1 MSESQKL
8 DETLAAFKQL
18 LERAF
23 ALVSKPQDYAA
34 AMQEI
39 DGFLESHKEL
49 LSQAANLTADQKQ
62 QMAEIMAGLARLE
75 MQNEARRKWVA
86 SLNESLASDGQDTP

>member
-1 MSESQKL
+1 V
-8 DETLAAFKQL
+8 L
-18 LERAF
+18 L
-23 ALVSKPQDYAA
+23 SKPQDYAA

-39 DGFLESHKEL
+39 DEFLESHKEL
-49 LSQAANLTADQKQ
+49 LSQATNLTADQKQ

>member
-1 MSESQKL
+1 MTESQKL

-34 AMQEI
+34 AMLDI
-39 DGFLESHKEL
+39 DGFLETHKEL
-49 LSQAANLTADQKQ
+49 LAQAGNLTAEQKQ

>member
-1 MSESQKL
+1 MTESQKL

-34 AMQEI
+34 AMQI
-39 DGFLESHKEL
+39 LMGFLRAIKSCCRKP
-49 LSQAANLTADQKQ
+49 ANLTADQKQ